1 MTEQRILHIE
11 VASAEAALEEFA
23 RTWER
28 VARGDALAP
37 VDALG
42 FESLPQLL
50 STLTPGALGSD
61 SGPETPGVHQHRCP
75 GRRRRPRPGRRR
87 QGLEV
92 LIDLGIVQKDGD
104 GHLVTVPWDEIDLR
118 VPLAA

>member
-37 VDALG
+37 VDALS

-50 STLTPGALGSD
+50 STLTPGRWGLIQALK
-61 SGPETPGVHQHRCP
+61 
-75 GRRRRPRPGRRR
+75 R
-87 QGLEV
+87 QGCTSIDALAAAVGRDLDGVAQDVAV
-92 LIDLGIVQKDGD
+92 LIDLGIVQKVRD